1 MFSLQDVVTDLFV
14 INEMTRE
21 LLMTCSEDGL
31 MRIWDPGYS
40 IHSYDFEAEQQMI
53 TAAYLLKDTQISIP
67 TDKHLSS
74 VYRLPSTY
82 INK

>member
-1 MFSLQDVVTDLFV
+1 MLLILVSFQDIVTDLHV

-40 IHSYDFEAEQQMI
+40 IYSHDFEAEQQMI
-53 TAAYLLKDTQISIP
+53 TAAYLLKDAPVSIP
-67 TDKHLSS
+67 MNRHLAS
-74 VYRLPSTY
+74 VFR
-82 INK
+82 